1 MWRKG
6 RRRKPQVRCQSEPKG
21 YGQRHHVRFDSSPH
35 QDSGSLPDKAGVT
48 VVPAEII
55 KMPALEEYPTRET
68 VGNNSEKE
76 VKGFVRPIIKWTK
89 QQ

>member
-6 RRRKPQVRCQSEPKG
+6 RRRKSQVRCQGEPKG

-55 KMPALEEYPTRET
+55 KMPALEKYPTRET

-76 VKGFVRPIIKWTK
+76 VKGFIRPIIKWTE
-89 QQ
+89 

>member
-1 MWRKG
+1 MMCVAKG

-35 QDSGSLPDKAGVT
+35 QVAGSLPAMQELS

-55 KMPALEEYPTRET
+55 KMLAL
-68 VGNNSEKE
+68 VGLQKASKRCND
-76 VKGFVRPIIKWTK
+76 VP
-89 QQ
+89 

>member
-1 MWRKG
+1 M
-6 RRRKPQVRCQSEPKG
+6 
-21 YGQRHHVRFDSSPH
+21 RFDSSPH

-55 KMPALEEYPTRET
+55 KMPALEEYPTQET